1 MTMRTAIAAAFAG
14 LVALAPTSAGAAP
27 VSRDSIFAR
36 EPATALHQVQHR
48 GREGYYRGGGPG
60 YYRGGGPG
68 YYRGGGPGYYRGGP
82 GWGYRPWYGRPYYG
96 TIIGGIALG
105 SIIAVT
111 AYGLAPPRPRPDLCW
126 YWTSPDRNRGYWD
139 YC

>member
-68 YYRGGGPGYYRGGP
+68 YYRGGP

-126 YWTSPDRNRGYWD
+126 YWTSPERNRGYWD

>member
-1 MTMRTAIAAAFAG
+1 MTMKTTLAAAAFVGFVAFAPTG
-14 LVALAPTSAGAAP
+14 ASAAALSSGRALATADA
-27 VSRDSIFAR
+27 FAR
-36 EPATALHQVQHR
+36 ENATSLQQVQYR
-48 GREGYYRGGGPG
+48 GYYRGGG
-60 YYRGGGPG
+60 G

-111 AYGLAPPRPRPDLCW
+111 AYGYAPPRPRPDLCW
-126 YWTSPDRNRGYWD
+126 YWTGRDQSRGYWD